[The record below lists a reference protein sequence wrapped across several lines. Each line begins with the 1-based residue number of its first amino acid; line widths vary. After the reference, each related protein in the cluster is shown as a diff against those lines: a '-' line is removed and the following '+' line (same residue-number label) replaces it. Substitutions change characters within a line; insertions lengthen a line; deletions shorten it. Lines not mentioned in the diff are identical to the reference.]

1 MYLYKLTEGKYVIMM
16 PTNFES
22 ILTLKNSYIGEL
34 FSLAITVEALWAY
47 IGQNCAVWQGVGHFE
62 RKF

>member
-34 FSLAITVEALWAY
+34 FSLAITVEAILVK
-47 IGQNCAVWQGVGHFE
+47 IVVLKKGVGHFQ

>member
-34 FSLAITVEALWAY
+34 FSLAITVEAL
-47 IGQNCAVWQGVGHFE
+47 
-62 RKF
+62 